1 MKMTDGSLSD
11 YNYHL
16 PEEAI
21 AQTPLEDRASAK
33 LLWLDRQTGQCSHHV
48 FLDAVDF
55 LEKDDLLVLNNTK
68 VSAKRLFGHKTTGG
82 HVESLLLRAG
92 LYPGEF
98 IALMKPGKRLKPG
111 VIIEFEKELRAE
123 VVQDLEEGLKLL
135 RFSSVAQLEKYWDEI
150 GQVPLPPYIK
160 TVLDTPERYQ
170 TVYAAEKG
178 SAAAPTAGLHFTPE
192 ILEKIQ
198 KKGVKLSFVTLD
210 VGIDT
215 FRPIQE
221 EKITE
226 VKMHGEVCS
235 VSKETAAA
243 VESCKGRIIA
253 VGTTTVRTLES
264 FAKGKRKIDFGK
276 KTSKLF
282 IFPGYEFKIID
293 GMFTNFHMPKTT
305 MLLMI
310 SALSS
315 KEKVLSSYHEALEKN
330 YRFLSFGDSMLIL

>member
-1 MKMTDGSLSD
+1 MNMTDGSLSD
-11 YNYHL
+11 YDYPL
-16 PEEAI
+16 PEESI
-21 AQTPLEDRASAK
+21 AQTPLEDRAAAK
-33 LLWLDRQTGQCSHHV
+33 LLWLHRQTGQCSHHV
-48 FLDAVDF
+48 FSDAVDL
-55 LEKDDLLVLNNTK
+55 LEKDDLLILNNTK
-68 VSAKRLFGHKTTGG
+68 VSAKRLFGHKPTGG
-82 HVESLLLRAG
+82 LVEALLLRPSAH
-92 LYPGEF
+92 PGEF

-111 VIIEFEKELRAE
+111 AVIEFEKDLTAE
-123 VVQDLEEGLKLL
+123 VTKDLEEGLKLI
-135 RFSSVAQLEKYWDEI
+135 RFFSIEKLAECWDEI

-160 TVLDTPERYQ
+160 TKLARPERYQ
-170 TVYAAEKG
+170 TVYAKEEG

-192 ILEKIQ
+192 IFEKLN
-198 KKGVKLSFVTLD
+198 KKGVHISFVTLD

-221 EKITE
+221 EKIAE
-226 VKMHGEVCS
+226 VKMHGEICS
-235 VSKETAAA
+235 VSEETAAA
-243 VESCKGRIIA
+243 IESCKGRIIG

-264 FAKGKRKIDFGK
+264 FARTKRKIDFGK

-310 SALSS
+310 SALAG
-315 KEKVLSSYHEALEKN
+315 KEKIFHAYQEALENN